1 VRDALAGK
9 VVLVTGASRGIGAG
23 IAQRCAAEG
32 ARVALVAR
40 SLEPGSGGHLAGSL
54 QETAQRI
61 RDDGGVAH
69 EIVADLADPAT
80 DKAAV
85 IAEAADALGAVDV
98 LVNNA
103 AACYYLP
110 LEKVSE
116 RRLRVAY
123 EVNVVAPYLLV
134 QAAVGAMQA
143 QGRGWVLNITTG
155 MADLPSDPMHGATA
169 MESTG
174 SLYGG
179 SKAALNR
186 MTLSFA
192 RELHDV
198 GIAVNA
204 LAPERAVRTEG
215 ATAMMELPDEWV
227 EPMETMVEAALAL
240 VSGDPATETG
250 RIVKSLSYLRE
261 TGREVRTL
269 DGRAVFEDVPA

>member
-1 VRDALAGK
+1 M
-9 VVLVTGASRGIGAG
+9 LVTGASRGIGAA

-40 SLEPGSGGHLAGSL
+40 TLEPGSGGHLAGSL

-69 EIVADLADPAT
+69 GIVADLADPAT
-80 DKAAV
+80 DKAAIV
-85 IAEAADALGAVDV
+85 AEAAEMLGPVDV

-110 LEKVSE
+110 IGKVSE

-123 EVNVVAPYLLV
+123 EVNVIAPYLLV
-134 QAAVGAMQA
+134 QAAVQSMRARTPA
-143 QGRGWVLNITTG
+143 RGWVLNITSG
-155 MADLPSDPMHGATA
+155 MADLPDDPINGATA
-169 MESTG
+169 MEATG

-192 RELHDV
+192 RELHGS

-240 VSGDPATETG
+240 VTCDPATETG
-250 RIVKSLSYLRE
+250 RIAKSLSYLRDI
-261 TGREVRTL
+261 GREVRTL
-269 DGRAVFEDVPA
+269 DGREVFEGAPV